1 MTGGFTR
8 WRRSC
13 PFAAGV
19 LTTAAGV
26 ELVVVVGT
34 APGVL
39 RFAGAGAPA
48 SWLLGGVLVVA
59 GTTLLF
65 DPARRHFAGVA
76 ALVAGL
82 LSLVGANLGGFLLG
96 FLLAVAGG
104 ALALA
109 WVPDA
114 ARRAEPANRDVEF
127 PTSAGSPE

>member
-1 MTGGFTR
+1 MSGFAR

-19 LTTAAGV
+19 LTTAAGL
-26 ELVVVVGT
+26 ELVLVIAT
-34 APGVL
+34 APGSL

-48 SWLLGGVLVVA
+48 TWLLGGVLVVA
-59 GTTLLF
+59 GATLLV

-82 LSLVGANLGGFLLG
+82 PSLVGANLGGFLLG
-96 FLLAVAGG
+96 FLLAVTGG

-109 WVPDA
+109 WVPDRA
-114 ARRAEPANRDVEF
+114 ASPAEPSTEG
-127 PTSAGSPE
+127 SA